1 MTAVAPGYTTRMAD
15 DPQHNRREALKRVA
29 AALKQ
34 SGFPFALIGGYA
46 VFALGG
52 PESDNDVDFLVAAE
66 DADAVAKALA
76 DAGLQVEQP
85 PEDWLF
91 KVYSDDAMVDVIYRD
106 SGAPTQREV
115 LEAAQEIEVLSVL
128 MPVLSAT
135 RVLVQ
140 KLNAMDEHMCDFAS
154 VLASARALREQI
166 DWEEVRR
173 DTAPSPFAA
182 AFLFLLERLD
192 IIEGG
197 QEERRRAQ

>member
-1 MTAVAPGYTTRMAD
+1 MAD
-15 DPQHNRREALKRVA
+15 HPQHNRREALKRVA

-91 KVYSDDAMVDVIYRD
+91 KVYSDGAMVDVIYRD

-115 LEAAQEIEVLSVL
+115 LEEAQEIEVLSVL

-140 KLNAMDEHMCDFAS
+140 KLNAMDEHMCDFSS

-192 IIEGG
+192 IIDGR
-197 QEERRRAQ
+197 QEEQRRAD